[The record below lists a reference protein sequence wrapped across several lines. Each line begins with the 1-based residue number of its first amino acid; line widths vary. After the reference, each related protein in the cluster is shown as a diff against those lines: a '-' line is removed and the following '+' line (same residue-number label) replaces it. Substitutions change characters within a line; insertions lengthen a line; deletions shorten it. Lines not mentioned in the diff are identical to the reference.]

1 MHVCAYLFVGQL
13 SGSLSFWGDRRQEVY
28 WGYVWSGSFSFFVN
42 SAEAVVFD
50 SWVPRTSEVRVC
62 VVKDVMST

>member
-1 MHVCAYLFVGQL
+1 MGQL
-13 SGSLSFWGDRRQEVY
+13 SGSLSFWGDRRQGSVL
-28 WGYVWSGSFSFFVN
+28 GICVWSGSFSFFVN